1 MKFVFLLLFGFL
13 VSNCATGP
21 VGGLLVT
28 HIQYAGKVNPDP
40 TVYPL
45 AENIGCQYS
54 ILGLFAFG
62 DSGAGSVAN
71 KKGIRRIAIIDY
83 STTSVLHFVFIRNC
97 TIVRGMTY

>member
-13 VSNCATGP
+13 VSNCTTGP

-28 HIQYAGKVNPDP
+28 HIQYADKVNPDP

-54 ILGLFAFG
+54 ILGLFALETLELAQFLT
-62 DSGAGSVAN
+62 
-71 KKGIRRIAIIDY
+71 KKE
-83 STTSVLHFVFIRNC
+83 FVELL
-97 TIVRGMTY
+97 